1 MKIKKTVIIRT
12 IYIIV
17 LYLIY
22 NILLNKYDYTT
33 KYLTNFIFLI
43 FIFIKFIFGQLDF
56 YAERFRLKNIFVNFS
71 IDAIFAFVFFI
82 FLRKLEIFYVFGAVF
97 IFQTIFRK
105 IISSIYMKKK
115 NVLIFGSNHI
125 ENNIQQDIINSLD
138 YNYIG
143 YISNNK
149 SRATKYLIGNYDE
162 MEKIIKENKVDL
174 LVIVKD
180 MQSPSFKKY
189 LKRLFELK
197 VNGLK
202 VLSYEIFNEE
212 IQKKIDA
219 SKIDEEWLLQSNG
232 FDILND
238 GMQKNMKRGADL
250 VIATTLMILLSP
262 VALIAAILIK
272 LESKGP
278 IIFKQVRIGENM
290 VPFKVY
296 KFRSMKIHDPQKYSK
311 YAQDNDNRVTKI
323 GNFMRKTRI
332 DELPQLFC
340 ILKGTMSFVG
350 PRPEWD
356 ILAKEYEKQIPYYN
370 LRHMIKPGLTGWAQV
385 MYPYGENIEDT
396 KRKLEYDLYYLKHQ
410 DLILDV
416 LIILKTVKVILF
428 GKGK

>member
-1 MKIKKTVIIRT
+1 MKIKKIVIIRT

-97 IFQTIFRK
+97 IFQSIFRK

-250 VIATTLMILLSP
+250 VIASTLMILLSP

-296 KFRSMKIHDPQKYSK
+296 KFRSMKIHDPKKYSK

-416 LIILKTVKVILF
+416 LIILKTVKVIIF

>member
-1 MKIKKTVIIRT
+1 MKIKKIVIIRT

-71 IDAIFAFVFFI
+71 IDTIFAFVFFI

-97 IFQTIFRK
+97 IFQSIFRK

-250 VIATTLMILLSP
+250 VIASTLMILLSP

-416 LIILKTVKVILF
+416 LIVAKTAKAVLF

>member
-1 MKIKKTVIIRT
+1 MKIKKIVIIRT

-97 IFQTIFRK
+97 IFQAIFRK

-250 VIATTLMILLSP
+250 VIASTLMILLSP

-296 KFRSMKIHDPQKYSK
+296 KFRSMKIHDPKKYSK

-396 KRKLEYDLYYLKHQ
+396 KRKLEYDLYYIKRYSLS
-410 DLILDV
+410 LDIRIV
-416 LIILKTVKVILF
+416 LQTAKIILTLNSN
-428 GKGK
+428 

>member
-1 MKIKKTVIIRT
+1 MKIKKIVIIRT

-296 KFRSMKIHDPQKYSK
+296 KFRSMKIHDPKKYSK

>member
-1 MKIKKTVIIRT
+1 MKIKKIVIIRT

-97 IFQTIFRK
+97 IFQAIFRK

-250 VIATTLMILLSP
+250 VIASTLMILLSP

>member
-250 VIATTLMILLSP
+250 VIASTLMILLSP

>member
-1 MKIKKTVIIRT
+1 MKIKKIVIIRA

-250 VIATTLMILLSP
+250 VIASTLMILLSP

-396 KRKLEYDLYYLKHQ
+396 ERKLEYDLYYLKHQ